1 MIINRMPLSSRQ
13 AGASAANRRQ
23 TQKTLT
29 KLDEGVLMGN
39 N

>member
-1 MIINRMPLSSRQ
+1 MIINRMPPYLRQ
-13 AGASAANRRQ
+13 AAASAANHRQ
-23 TQKTLT
+23 TQKALT